1 MHSVCI
7 PRQKKGKIDAGSWFE
22 WEAYLPHLFT
32 KFNVDTLQ
40 LCNTSYFSA
49 TFCSLYVLSQPGPGE
64 TLSLVSSLTDTDT
77 GAASPPLSEK

>member
-40 LCNTSYFSA
+40 LCNTSYISA
-49 TFCSLYVLSQPGPGE
+49 TFRSLYVLSQPGPGE

-77 GAASPPLSEK
+77 GAASPQLSEK